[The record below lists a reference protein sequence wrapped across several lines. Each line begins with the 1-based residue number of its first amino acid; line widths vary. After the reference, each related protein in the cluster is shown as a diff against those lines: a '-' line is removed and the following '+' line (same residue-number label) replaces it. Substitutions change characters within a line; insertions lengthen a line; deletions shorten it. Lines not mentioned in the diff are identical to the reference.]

1 MMKAL
6 EKYIPANLSKY
17 HPLRF
22 YQKDSGWSEKSVS
35 DGSYRLTHISQF
47 SSGCEICRSSRV
59 LQESAAPF
67 KPGTVELELKSWEEG
82 GRKSFLPSISEAVLP
97 HHLEPEGE
105 NGAE

>member
-35 DGSYRLTHISQF
+35 DGSYRLTHISRF
-47 SSGCEICRSSRV
+47 PSGCEICQSSRI

-82 GRKSFLPSISEAVLP
+82 PAPKLTPLTASNLL
-97 HHLEPEGE
+97 
-105 NGAE
+105 